1 MEKAK
6 KFNNISLLRVIA
18 ILAIFSF
25 HLLQP
30 LSTTQGRQYF
40 PMAFGVEIFLFISGF
55 LYAFKEIAFYKEFF
69 KKNFIKILWPT
80 FLFIL
85 ICLAT
90 GGVFSLLTK
99 TDFVQFFHY
108 TSVTGELLYNHGH
121 LWYIVAILLC
131 YLSLPILKNLGKKKI
146 YYLFL
151 SLFFV
156 ADIIA
161 MTIFDIQIVYAPF
174 FVGFMFCKFIR
185 TEAYQGLKK
194 WIFLVCPLVFA
205 GTLVAY
211 IFVFNS
217 DTLIANVPHL
227 RFLLKHELTGVIAVA
242 FSILFFEAFN
252 FTNKYEKLSQVL
264 RYTDKYIF
272 AFYFMHSFVI
282 LSATGL
288 MMSISPYL
296 AINIILIFNMSV
308 ISCVIFQQISDWTQK
323 KIFRKRE
330 KVAK

>member
-1 MEKAK
+1 MEKVK

-55 LYAFKEIAFYKEFF
+55 LYALKEISSYKEFF

-131 YLSLPILKNLGKKKI
+131 YLSLPVLKNLGKKKI
-146 YYLFL
+146 YYFLL

-156 ADIIA
+156 ADIVA
-161 MTIFDIQIVYAPF
+161 MTVFDIQNVYLPF
-174 FVGFMFCKFIR
+174 FAGFMFCKLTK
-185 TEAYQGLKK
+185 TEMYQKFKK
-194 WIFLVCPLVFA
+194 WVFIVCPLIFI
-205 GTLVAY
+205 GTLIAY

-217 DTLIANVPHL
+217 NAMIANTPHL
-227 RFLLKHELTGVIAVA
+227 RFLLKHVLTGLIAIA
-242 FSILFFEAFN
+242 FSILFFELFN
-252 FTNKYEKLSQVL
+252 FTNKFEKLSNVL

-282 LSATGL
+282 LSAAGL
-288 MMSISPYL
+288 MMSISQYL

-308 ISCVIFQQISDWTQK
+308 ISCVIFQHISDWTQK

>member
-1 MEKAK
+1 MILKKCNYTKNCLTKGWLVGYTAFIQEKNKIIHKKGLKMEKAK

-55 LYAFKEIAFYKEFF
+55 LYAFKEIVSYKEFF

-131 YLSLPILKNLGKKKI
+131 YLSLP
-146 YYLFL
+146 
-151 SLFFV
+151 
-156 ADIIA
+156 
-161 MTIFDIQIVYAPF
+161 
-174 FVGFMFCKFIR
+174 
-185 TEAYQGLKK
+185 
-194 WIFLVCPLVFA
+194 
-205 GTLVAY
+205 
-211 IFVFNS
+211 
-217 DTLIANVPHL
+217 
-227 RFLLKHELTGVIAVA
+227 
-242 FSILFFEAFN
+242 
-252 FTNKYEKLSQVL
+252 VL
-264 RYTDKYIF
+264 
-272 AFYFMHSFVI
+272 
-282 LSATGL
+282 
-288 MMSISPYL
+288 
-296 AINIILIFNMSV
+296 
-308 ISCVIFQQISDWTQK
+308 
-323 KIFRKRE
+323 
-330 KVAK
+330 